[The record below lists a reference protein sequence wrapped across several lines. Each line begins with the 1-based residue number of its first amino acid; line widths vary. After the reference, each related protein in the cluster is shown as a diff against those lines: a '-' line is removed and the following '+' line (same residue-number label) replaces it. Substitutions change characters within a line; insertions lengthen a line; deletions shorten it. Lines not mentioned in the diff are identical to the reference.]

1 MSPRSRYPLIAA
13 LVALGLAVGCAEE
26 RDPINRV
33 QPNALPKKFFVG
45 EKLLDASDDP
55 EFWSQATLIDVG
67 YGAAQDGLFTST
79 YAQPMSRVKFVI
91 QEKQLIARLTYER
104 IDDSDHKGMGP
115 MSDDGII
122 VAVYPILSHFDIQR
136 EYNPVTGEEYNVI
149 GENQS
154 DRPWYEREYMRVDWS
169 KNQNV
174 DSYDFDTLSMLG
186 IYGGVTYEPLAYY
199 INDPTH
205 PDAPHFSVE
214 EGYFDVTNKAFA
226 VPALIDLSMFDW
238 GINSFPAC
246 YLENDFLGGSAPA
259 GNCNPVELTIRHSF
273 RRVVDTDYEP
283 ANWDGYRFKAYGAF
297 YTERKGYARAYG
309 GITDDRWYRF
319 INRYDI
325 WDLSHYYADPEKR
338 VGEVRCFTPETTPI
352 GADPHRDL
360 LSMQGDQLVAGPNGT
375 EDECEEVTKALGV
388 GGSRCNEFTQKCT
401 LPYRLRKP
409 VTQVWYYTTGSDPVY
424 FQGTDWAAQEWDVAL
439 RSAVMT
445 ARYSECMRAGGSR
458 ETCEQEWPIYRGQQ
472 DENEDAIALAD
483 EVDACRR
490 GLAYLGRDC
499 DEVADKVGAER
510 GYSAGV
516 IATAKMPEM
525 IVLCHSPVEANDH
538 PLCAPA
544 DERLPEGMTAADC
557 HKAAK
562 ERDAQTLAVCR
573 KARNARLGDLRYN
586 QVNTIETPQTPSP
599 WGIMVDSI
607 DPYNGQTVATSINAW
622 SFVTDMWVQ
631 SVIDIARYIKGE
643 LSTEQITNGE
653 YIKDWSQAAQ
663 AAAGGGAAP
672 LMSAREV
679 DARISDFVGKDV
691 SKITPQA
698 ARAVLGHPS
707 LRNKIHEVNKRARS
721 SNWAAHAWAVS
732 SQAATYNARMH
743 RAQNTAFEAQL
754 ITPMM
759 VEYSGVTKLGSA
771 DVQAQ
776 FASPLRAANPSVLR
790 EMRRLRELALAER
803 GACMLEEAPAP
814 LSVANLAD
822 ALERKFNTKFSAQD
836 SKDVQAAR
844 AERMIKW
851 MRQRVHESVIV
862 HEMGHSVGLRH
873 NFVSSADPYNY
884 RPQYWSLRTLNG
896 GAINKCTDVQ
906 TTEEGAKYCVGP
918 RYFDPTTKDERD
930 NLIWMWMQSS
940 IMDYAGETTQDLLGL
955 GAYDF
960 AAARM
965 FYGDTVAIYDKK
977 DEWGLGTARAT
988 GLFDKMDSFGGIV
1001 GLQYSIYDPSCTDQD
1016 SACSGKTR
1024 SLHYSELQ
1032 QHYKMVHACDP
1043 VDPTVFKPA
1052 TWNEKELGPWDPLLD
1067 GMIVSFEG
1075 QGSRSYTRCKQEPV
1089 DYVQWSTLRFPT
1101 KEEAGEYYWG
1111 GPSIAAN
1118 GSIRVPY
1125 GFATDNWADLGN
1137 LSVYRHDNGG
1147 DAYELFDFFITQQE
1161 VYHIFDNY
1169 RRNRHA
1175 FSVRSSANR
1184 ALYRYNAKMRDGAK
1198 GLGLMANI
1206 YRNIGEEEG
1215 LGFDTFWPVVAKHN
1229 FASNILASSI
1239 AFDHF
1244 ARQLQRPQ
1252 SGVHTKDPEGIWRS
1266 TDDSY
1271 FEIPSDAPRLVIP
1284 NGAWGDRM
1292 GNMQY
1297 GGRLLENRLCETC
1310 GEYDSYYTM
1319 NAGQYYDKLNT
1330 AYLMAESVDN
1340 FISDSRRDFLD
1351 GRYRSVSMADLFPD
1365 GYRRW
1370 LANNLTGDTFIKGA
1384 RVAADASGRP
1394 LMDADGYPSMGIGW
1408 TRWGATTPTVCFQS
1422 PYSLGIPDG
1431 NGGLQCTT
1439 NPPAKTAVLDPQVD
1453 WEQHKFLI
1461 AYTLLYLPENQQ
1473 QWWLQQMNI
1482 WELGADSDP
1491 GFTNRIEFH
1500 DPSGKVFI
1508 AKTFG
1513 KEKIFEKPVQ
1523 KGIAARVLEYANELM
1538 AQAYVTTDGP
1548 DLDGDDKPDWY
1559 LPVFKS
1565 DGTPMVKWDP
1575 GVWAVSDQWQGVP
1588 KEGCNENDN
1597 SKCICSDNRACIKL
1611 SKYVELPFFFRQ
1623 AMAAY
1628 GLADP
1633 SMRGIW

>member
-1 MSPRSRYPLIAA
+1 MSPRSRYPLFAA

-45 EKLLDASDDP
+45 EKLLDTSDDP
-55 EFWSQATLIDVG
+55 EFWSQATLVDVG

-104 IDDSDHKGMGP
+104 IDDSDHKGSMGP

-122 VAVYPILSHFDIQR
+122 VAVYPILAHFDIQR

-154 DRPWYEREYMRVDWS
+154 DRPWYEREYIRVDWS
-169 KNQNV
+169 RNQNT

-186 IYGGVTYEPLAYY
+186 VYGGVTYEPLSYY

-214 EGYFDVTNKAFA
+214 EGYFDITNKAFA
-226 VPALIDLSMFDW
+226 VPGLIDLTMFDW
-238 GINSFPAC
+238 GIDSFPSC
-246 YLENDFLGGSAPA
+246 YLDNDFLGGSGPA
-259 GNCNPVELTIRHSF
+259 GNCNPVELTIRHAF

-297 YTERKGYARAYG
+297 YTERKGYVRNYG
-309 GITDDRWYRF
+309 GMTDDRWYRF

-325 WDLSHYYADPEKR
+325 WELSHYYADEAKR
-338 VGEVRCFTPETTPI
+338 EGAVACFTPETTPV

-360 LSMQGDQLVAGPNGT
+360 DNDGT
-375 EDECEEVTKALGV
+375 EDECAAVTEALGV

-401 LPYRLRKP
+401 LPYRMRAP

-424 FQGTDWAAQEWDVAL
+424 FQGSDWATQEWDVAL

-445 ARYSECMRAGGSR
+445 ARYSECLRAGGAR
-458 ETCEQEWPIYRGQQ
+458 DACEAEWPIYRGQQ
-472 DENEDAIALAD
+472 NDNEDAIALAD

-490 GLAYLGRDC
+490 GLAYLGREC
-499 DEVADKVGAER
+499 GEVADTVGAER
-510 GYSAGV
+510 EYSPGV
-516 IATAKMPEM
+516 IATAKLQEM
-525 IVLCHSPVEANDH
+525 IVLCHSPVEATDH

-544 DERLPEGMTAADC
+544 NQRLPEGMKASECYAA
-557 HKAAK
+557 AQ
-562 ERDAQTLAVCR
+562 ERDDETLAVCQ
-573 KARNARLGDLRYN
+573 KARNARIGDLRYN
-586 QVNTIETPQTPSP
+586 QVNTIEIPQTPSP

-631 SVIDIARYIKGE
+631 MVVDTARYIKGE

-653 YIKDWSQAAQ
+653 YVKDWSQAAQ
-663 AAAGGGAAP
+663 AASGGGAAP
-672 LMSAREV
+672 LMSAQDV
-679 DARISDFVGKDV
+679 DARISDFVGKDMRQV
-691 SKITPQA
+691 SPEA
-698 ARAVLGHPS
+698 ARTVLEHPA
-707 LRNKIHEVNKRARS
+707 LRNRILEVNKLARS
-721 SNWAAHAWAVS
+721 SKSAAHAMAVS
-732 SQAATYNARMH
+732 SSASTYNARMH
-743 RAQNTAFEAQL
+743 RAQGTSFEAQL

-759 VEYSGVTKLGSA
+759 MQYGGVTRLGSA
-771 DVQAQ
+771 DIQAQ

-790 EMRRLRELALAER
+790 EMRRLRELALADR

-814 LSVANLAD
+814 LSIANLAD
-822 ALERKFNTKFSAQD
+822 ALEKKFNTKFSAQD

-851 MRQRVHESVIV
+851 LRQRVHESVIV

-873 NFVSSADPYNY
+873 NFVSSADPFNY
-884 RPQYWSLRTLNG
+884 RPQYWQLRTRNG
-896 GAINKCTDVQ
+896 QVISKCPDVQ
-906 TTEEGAKYCVGP
+906 TSEQGALACVGP
-918 RYFDPTTKDERD
+918 RYFDPTTDEERS

-940 IMDYAGETTQDLLGL
+940 IMDYTGETTQDLLGL

-965 FYGDTVAIYDKK
+965 FYGESVAVYDDKAN
-977 DEWGLGTARAT
+977 WGLGSLRAP
-988 GLFDKMDSFGGIV
+988 GLLDKMDSFGGIV
-1001 GLQYSIYDPSCTDQD
+1001 GLQYVVDDPACTKTDP
-1016 SACSGKTR
+1016 ACSGKSR

-1032 QHYKMVHACDP
+1032 QHYNMVQDCAQVADP
-1043 VDPTVFKPA
+1043 SVFQPA
-1052 TWNEKELGPWDPLLD
+1052 TWDEEELGPWDPLLD
-1067 GMIVSFEG
+1067 GMMVSFG
-1075 QGSRSYTRCKQEPV
+1075 GTYTRCKQEPV
-1089 DYVQWSTLRFPT
+1089 DYVQWNTLRFPT
-1101 KEEAGEYYWG
+1101 REEAGEYYWG
-1111 GPSIAAN
+1111 GPSVASN

-1125 GFATDNWADLGN
+1125 GFATDSWADLGN
-1137 LSVYRHDNGG
+1137 LSVYRHDNGA

-1175 FSVRSSANR
+1175 FSVRGAANR
-1184 ALYRYNAKMRDGAK
+1184 ALYRFNTKMRDGAK

-1215 LGFDTFWPVVAKHN
+1215 IGFDTYWPVVAKFN
-1229 FASNILASSI
+1229 FANNILASSI

-1252 SGVHTKDPEGIWRS
+1252 SGVHTSDPAGIWRS

-1271 FEIPSDAPRLVIP
+1271 FEIPQGATKLTIP

-1297 GGRLLENRLCETC
+1297 GGRLLENRLCEDC
-1310 GEYDSYYTM
+1310 GEFDSYYTM

-1330 AYLMAESVDN
+1330 AYLMTESVDN

-1351 GRYRSVSMADLFPD
+1351 GRYRAVSLADLFPD

-1384 RVAADASGRP
+1384 RVAADAAGKP
-1394 LMDADGYPSMGIGW
+1394 LMDSDGYPTMGIGW
-1408 TRWGATTPTVCFQS
+1408 TRWAATTPSVCFQS
-1422 PYSLGIPDG
+1422 ASSLGVPDG
-1431 NGGLQCTT
+1431 NAGLQCAT
-1439 NPPAKTAVLDPQVD
+1439 NPPANTAVLDPQVD
-1453 WEQHKFLI
+1453 WEQQKFLI

-1473 QWWLQQMNI
+1473 QWWLQQMNV
-1482 WELGADSDP
+1482 WELGSDSDP
-1491 GFTNRIEFH
+1491 GFANRLEFH
-1500 DPSGKVFI
+1500 DPTGKIYI

-1513 KEKIFEKPVQ
+1513 KETIFGKPVQ

-1538 AQAYVTTDGP
+1538 DQAYVTTPGP
-1548 DLDGDDKPDWY
+1548 DLDGDNKPDWFV
-1559 LPVFKS
+1559 PVFND
-1565 DGTPMVKWDP
+1565 DGTPKVKYDE
-1575 GVWAVSDQWQGVP
+1575 GVVAVEAIGPNIYEVT
-1588 KEGCNENDN
+1588 KEGCNEEDN

-1633 SMRGIW
+1633 SMRGIY